1 MPENNIIAKKLSLN
15 LDTKKQTIVKVNA
28 KDFTAVIGDSI
39 EITVNLTEDNTPK
52 NLTGVKV
59 CRLIGIRPDES
70 YFEQTEGITVV
81 DELNGIIKI
90 YPRLDIY
97 STEGQTISGL
107 ILEDEDEIINIQRF
121 TINVVKSIATD
132 IVVEVKDDIETLKKL
147 NDLLNKYQLDL
158 VNINQSIVDMETKV
172 DEKLIEVDGKFNE
185 LSNNIG
191 SEINDLQNKVDGLDH
206 TINYELTKAIKLKP
220 YRLAGSN
227 YIYMETDIFN
237 IPANDLL
244 KRAYRIFIGG
254 ILDNGT
260 YNTAIGELTFFKQN
274 NKISP
279 FYLSISDRSINNKT
293 LNPSVVFGDLSNE
306 MSPTAM
312 GFKLMVKSNI
322 LKTMNLDSDTVCY
335 MTPFGVQ

>member
-59 CRLIGIRPDES
+59 CRLIGIRPNES

-97 STEGQTISGL
+97 SAEGQTIAGL

-132 IVVEVKDDIETLKKL
+132 IVGEVKDDIETLKKL

-293 LNPSVVFGDLSNE
+293 LTPSVVFGDLSNE
-306 MSPTAM
+306 IAPTTT

-322 LKTMNLDSDTVCY
+322 LKTMNLDEDVVCY